1 MGRSETGPRSW
12 PDNLEAQSAIVAAI
26 LRRLLKGGITRAD
39 LSVDQ
44 FRPDISAAGYPEP
57 ADFEGM
63 FSDIMVWLKDEGII
77 RIGQVTDD
85 GQGGDFFTD
94 CVITGHGMDLLRRKA
109 DVLGGATAADVI
121 MSTKER
127 DASAS
132 QLVRLGG
139 LIGGILGGYTK
150 SAS

>member
-1 MGRSETGPRSW
+1 
-12 PDNLEAQSAIVAAI
+12 VAAV
-26 LRRLLKGGITRAD
+26 LRHLLKGGIARAD

-44 FRPDISAAGYPEP
+44 FRSDIRIAGYPEP
-57 ADFEGM
+57 ANFDGL

-77 RIGQVTDD
+77 RTGQIIGDD
-85 GQGGDFFTD
+85 NNGDFFTD
-94 CVITGHGMDLLRRKA
+94 CVITGHGMNLLRQKA

-132 QLVRLGG
+132 QLVKLGG
-139 LIGGILGGYTK
+139 LIGGVLGGFTK
-150 SAS
+150 AAG